1 MKSRL
6 HIGMR
11 KIKSILAVSISFLI
25 WQGIRIFLPMLEAHP
40 IFAYIYSIIEMR
52 EIPEKTKNFGKLR
65 IRATIIGLVIGLVFV
80 TLSVYCSSKVTVEI
94 WRIFVEFLFILVATL
109 CSLCIAELFKCK
121 NFCGIAAIITVIC
134 MVSHSGEDVYLY
146 AVMRTIQTLIGVF
159 SATIINV
166 FVRKKSENQDAA

>member
-52 EIPEKTKNFGKLR
+52 ESPEKTKNFGKLR